1 MHRLAGI
8 GAVLALVVL
17 VVGCGGGGE
26 SADQAESGR
35 VGPLEISA
43 RGSDPYKT
51 PGGDNSLQNIGQ
63 EADEAE
69 LEQAA
74 TTAHDYLA
82 SRVEK
87 DWEKACEQLTQE
99 HVEEMERAASSSK
112 KIPGES
118 CADAIGTLA
127 EGFEAFDP
135 MTDKEAF
142 EKSSVDADSLR
153 VYGKKAFLIYR
164 GGSTAY
170 YLPMKEEGGVWKV
183 DTLLPMP
190 F

>member
-1 MHRLAGI
+1 
-8 GAVLALVVL
+8 LALVAL
-17 VVGCGGGGE
+17 AVGCGGGD
-26 SADQAESGR
+26 STDQAESSE

-43 RGSDPYKT
+43 RGSNPYKT
-51 PGGDNSLQNIGQ
+51 PGGDNSLQNYGQ

-82 SRVEK
+82 SRIEK
-87 DWEKACEQLTQE
+87 DWQKACEQLSKE
-99 HVEEMERAASSSK
+99 HVEEMEQAATSSK
-112 KIPGES
+112 KIPGKS

-127 EGFEAFDP
+127 ESFEAFDP
-135 MTDKEAF
+135 ISDKEAF
-142 EKSSVDADSLR
+142 ERSSVDADSLR
-153 VYGKKAFLIYR
+153 VAGKVAFLIYR
-164 GGSTAY
+164 GGSTGY

>member
-8 GAVLALVVL
+8 AAVLALVAL
-17 VVGCGGGGE
+17 VVGCGGGE
-26 SADQAESGR
+26 STDQAESGG

-74 TTAHDYLA
+74 TAAHDYLA

-99 HVEEMERAASSSK
+99 HVEEMEQAARSSD

-153 VYGKKAFLIYR
+153 VYGQKAFLIYR

-170 YLPMKEEGGVWKV
+170 YLPMREEGGAWKV